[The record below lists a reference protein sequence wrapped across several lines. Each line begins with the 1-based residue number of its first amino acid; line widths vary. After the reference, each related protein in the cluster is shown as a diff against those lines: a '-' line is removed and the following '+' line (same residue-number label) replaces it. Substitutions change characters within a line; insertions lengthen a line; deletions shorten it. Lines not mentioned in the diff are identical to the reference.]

1 MKKNNI
7 KIYAKALAEIILK
20 KITPAEEKKIT
31 DNFLKLLVKNGKE
44 NKGVQIIALTR
55 ELLLKQGGNKKII
68 LETARKMTQSQKDL
82 LKSVAKEGDVVQEKI
97 NPELIAGIKIIIN
110 NERQFDASMLRKIQQ
125 TFK

>member
-7 KIYAKALAEIILK
+7 KIYAKALAEIISK

-55 ELLLKQGGNKKII
+55 ELLLRQSGNQKII
-68 LETARKMTQSQKDL
+68 LETARKIVQSQKDL
-82 LKSVAKEGDVVQEKI
+82 LKSMAKEGDIIEEKI
-97 NPELIAGIKIIIN
+97 NSELIAGVKIIIN
-110 NERQFDASMLRKIQQ
+110 NEKQLDQTLFKKINNL
-125 TFK
+125 F